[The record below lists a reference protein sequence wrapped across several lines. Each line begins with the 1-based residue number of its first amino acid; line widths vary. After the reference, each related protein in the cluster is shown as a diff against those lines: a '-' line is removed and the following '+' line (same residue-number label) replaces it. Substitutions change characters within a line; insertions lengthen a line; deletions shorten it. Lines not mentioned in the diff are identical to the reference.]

1 MEWYMALSLIA
12 TAISILYALL
22 RCCLCSLGYC
32 AGDEENAVQLTEW
45 HSSVMPV
52 QNNGGNMKTH
62 PSSISSQPQPF
73 LYPYHS
79 EQFKA
84 INLNAKEKYLSS
96 WDECW
101 SHQSPASKN
110 NENGIHASILS
121 GKEKPTPYTLNQ
133 TFAPKDN
140 RGFQREN

>member
-1 MEWYMALSLIA
+1 MEWYIMLSLIA

-22 RCCLCSLGYC
+22 RCCLCSLGFC

-45 HSSVMPV
+45 HSSVTPV

-79 EQFKA
+79 EQFKD
-84 INLNAKEKYLSS
+84 INLNAKEKYLSA

-101 SHQSPASKN
+101 SVQSTAGRN
-110 NENGIHASILS
+110 NRDGSDMSNLS
-121 GKEKPTPYTLNQ
+121 RKEKPTPYTLNQ

-140 RGFQREN
+140 KGLQRKN